1 MDCCLMLMTFLGLTE
16 DDDIIRVRA
25 VDDFI
30 LMQDNALCHRSA
42 EVVEF
47 LAEEE
52 IKVMSWL
59 AQSHL
64 ECLANPHGQVPPALH

>member
-1 MDCCLMLMTFLGLTE
+1 
-16 DDDIIRVRA
+16 
-25 VDDFI
+25 
-30 LMQDNALCHRSA
+30 MQDGAPCHKTDD
-42 EVVEF
+42 VKQF